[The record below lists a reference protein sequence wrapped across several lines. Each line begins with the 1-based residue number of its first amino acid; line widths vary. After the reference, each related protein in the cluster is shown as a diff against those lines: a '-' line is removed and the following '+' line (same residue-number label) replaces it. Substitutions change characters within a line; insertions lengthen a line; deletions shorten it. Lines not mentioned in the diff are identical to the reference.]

1 MNPGYFMSV
10 YRVYRNSQSFNSC
23 TWKQFGL
30 MGFLHLINKGR
41 KIDWNVKAVWWM
53 MEPRIG
59 KKLNILSPYGFLY
72 SFDARWQEKL
82 TEQTTKWKFKTY
94 CTSTIIKDTIP
105 IFHLRNKLIQWD
117 LGWHSKRIQTQL
129 CHSWQGGLGSSLM
142 EVMYWFNPCRKC

>member
-1 MNPGYFMSV
+1 MHTYNVRINTAVNWGVYMLNCSLMNPGYFMSV

-59 KKLNILSPYGFLY
+59 KKLPGKYIITLWVFVFFWCKMAGKTDWTDHKMKIQKILYFY
-72 SFDARWQEKL
+72 NYKRHN
-82 TEQTTKWKFKTY
+82 T
-94 CTSTIIKDTIP
+94 
-105 IFHLRNKLIQWD
+105 HLPPPK
-117 LGWHSKRIQTQL
+117 
-129 CHSWQGGLGSSLM
+129 
-142 EVMYWFNPCRKC
+142 

>member
-1 MNPGYFMSV
+1 MHTYNVRINTAVNWGVYMLNCSLMNPGYFMSV

-82 TEQTTKWKFKTY
+82 TKQTTKWKFKTY

-105 IFHLRNKLIQWD
+105 IFHLLNKLIQWD
-117 LGWHSKRIQTQL
+117 
-129 CHSWQGGLGSSLM
+129 
-142 EVMYWFNPCRKC
+142 